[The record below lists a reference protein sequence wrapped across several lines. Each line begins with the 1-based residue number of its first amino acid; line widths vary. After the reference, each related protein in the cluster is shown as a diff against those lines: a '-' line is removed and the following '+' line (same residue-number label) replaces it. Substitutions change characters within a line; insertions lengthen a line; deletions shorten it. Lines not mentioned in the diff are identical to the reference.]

1 MKEIFNKLKLGKY
14 ASEGVKLVD
23 YFKQPIKMLV
33 TRKGVNGERE
43 QEDEIGSI
51 YGGFLTIIAFTCLF
65 LNGLGTYTDMMAGSN
80 DNINK

>member
-1 MKEIFNKLKLGKY
+1 MKEILNKLKLGKY

-43 QEDEIGSI
+43 
-51 YGGFLTIIAFTCLF
+51 
-65 LNGLGTYTDMMAGSN
+65 
-80 DNINK
+80 